1 MDKEDITFESA
12 LQQLEQIVELLEKG
26 DLPMEEALKKF
37 EKGVKL
43 AQFCTNKI
51 NEIEG
56 KISLLI
62 EKDKGEFL
70 LEEFE
75 YIEEE

>member
-1 MDKEDITFESA
+1 
-12 LQQLEQIVELLEKG
+12 
-26 DLPMEEALKKF
+26 MEEALKKF